1 MSAISQHKAGLML
14 GVILGGWHLL
24 WAIVV
29 AVGWGQPL
37 LDFVLWMHFIKLGFA
52 IDTFSIGRA
61 LTLIA
66 VTTAIGYCGGGLG
79 ALIWNRLHPR

>member
-1 MSAISQHKAGLML
+1 MSPISEHKAGLMFGAL
-14 GVILGGWHLL
+14 LAGWHLL

-37 LDFVLWMHFIKLGFA
+37 LDFVLWMHFIKPTFV

-66 VTTAIGYCGGGLG
+66 VTAAIGYCGGYLG